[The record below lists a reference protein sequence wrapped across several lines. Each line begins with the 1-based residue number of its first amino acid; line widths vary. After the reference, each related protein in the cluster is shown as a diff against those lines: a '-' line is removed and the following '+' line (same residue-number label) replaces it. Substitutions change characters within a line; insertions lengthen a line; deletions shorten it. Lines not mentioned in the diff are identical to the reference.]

1 MGKVACWNT
10 LMDENR
16 HMVRKGTSLSLLTGR
31 ARVLLKVR
39 SRRCRDET
47 VTENR
52 AVSPEAPLTAVL
64 LVFLGIPLA
73 VVVAV
78 SFFDYDDFAVRPAFM
93 LRTYLELFGSGLTYT
108 LYLKT
113 LTYAAIVWAL
123 TLAIGF
129 HRRLFPGVRMRT
141 LLWQMALFLLCTV
154 PF

>member
-1 MGKVACWNT
+1 MK
-10 LMDENR
+10 
-16 HMVRKGTSLSLLTGR
+16 LSPR
-31 ARVLLKVR
+31 I
-39 SRRCRDET
+39 
-47 VTENR
+47 
-52 AVSPEAPLTAVL
+52 VSYLQVAPLTAVL

-93 LRTYLELFGSGLTYT
+93 LRNYLELFGSSLTYM

-129 HRRLFPGVRMRT
+129 TVAYFLAFHVRT
-141 LLWQMALFLLCTV
+141 LL
-154 PF
+154 